1 MLRVVEE
8 GMNRKDRASRTE
20 RGEMIEEKRI
30 EKIEEKRIKGITKRS
45 ARWRRS
51 IGTTA
56 TMSREKRRCLCLSQE
71 MCERSV
77 TTSPEER

>member
-1 MLRVVEE
+1 MLRAAEE

-20 RGEMIEEKRI
+20 RGEMIEGKRI
-30 EKIEEKRIKGITKRS
+30 EEIEEKRIKGITKRNT
-45 ARWRRS
+45 RWRG

-56 TMSREKRRCLCLSQE
+56 TMSREEKRCLCLSQE